1 MSLLLAL
8 TATGGYSITADAG
21 SYSVTGVAA
30 ELSVGKVLTC
40 ESGGYTYSGVAAT
53 FSKTIVIEALAG
65 EYLVSGKSAQIE
77 YVGASTKNGGD
88 DAFHHYKHTGW
99 NKQAWQKKQLRDNA
113 INATIEETYK
123 QIIGVEPD
131 PIIVAEIKQEAREEI
146 KRIDYTQER
155 KFIEWLTAEI
165 ANIRNL
171 QQEYENDDEEAI
183 LLLL

>member
-8 TATGGYSITADAG
+8 TAAGGYEITADAG
-21 SYSVTGVAA
+21 SYTVNGVAA
-30 ELSVGKVLTC
+30 GVAVGKVLTC
-40 ESGGYTYSGVAAT
+40 ASGEYTYSGVAAT
-53 FSKTIVIEALAG
+53 VSKTKVIEALAG
-65 EYLVSGKSAQIE
+65 EYVVSGKSAQIE
-77 YVGASTKNGGD
+77 YVGASSKNGGD
-88 DAFHHYKHTGW
+88 DAFHHCKHTGW

-155 KFIEWLTAEI
+155 RFIEWLTAEI